1 MISISM
7 FEQNQITLNTVIKA
21 EFLYQLMYFK
31 FIGYKLK
38 FIDVITITLSYLY
51 HMIKA
56 IILHIT
62 TQLK

>member
-1 MISISM
+1 MTSIRI
-7 FEQNQITLNTVIKA
+7 FERNQITLNTVIKA
-21 EFLYQLMYFK
+21 EFLYQLMYLK

-38 FIDVITITLSYLY
+38 FIDVITFTPSYLY